1 MSKLKI
7 LLITLVT
14 ALATISVKAAAVV
27 PRTEQ
32 PRWEQVSDISGSHIE
47 LTPVKG
53 VKGVN
58 SGIGNKH
65 LYLEV
70 ADPTRIELFTILGQP
85 IITADLK
92 PGLHRLKLSSRGIYL
107 LRIGN
112 ATIRIKY

>member
-7 LLITLVT
+7 LFIILIG
-14 ALATISVKAAAVV
+14 ALGTISVKAAGGV
-27 PRTEQ
+27 PQAEK
-32 PRWEQVSDISGSHIE
+32 PRWEQVSDIAGRQIE